1 VGNLTN
7 AYDVTSGS
15 RSTYG
20 VSLAVTKPA
29 AGRVVTVSLSGSI
42 PGVVQIQLPIFRTVG
57 VSAVSGGTYNA
68 TTHTVTGTSGVGTI
82 TITLA
87 S

>member
-1 VGNLTN
+1 LTN
-7 AYDVTSGS
+7 TYDVTSGS

-20 VSLAVTKPA
+20 VSLAVTKPG
-29 AGRVVTVSLSGSI
+29 AGRVVMVTRSGSV
-42 PGVVQIQLPIFRTVG
+42 PGVVQIQLPVFLTIG

-68 TTHTVTGTSGVGTI
+68 TTHTVTGASGATAITI
-82 TITLA
+82 TIA